1 MAVSDADAHTGVGQP
16 GSGRATA
23 CWGVAFVL
31 LLLLSAGMVT
41 VPGGDDGVSFVR
53 GFYEANR
60 AVIVISQ
67 VTGLAAAVAFLPFAR
82 GLQRQHWVGRG
93 SWVFVAGA
101 AVTVGAVVAAVPPL
115 VLCVVAGAAGSTTVS
130 SLATASDVV
139 DVVLFGAVTAFAV
152 SVVASVDISWMRAL
166 AAVVAVMCGVR
177 AVLLL
182 TGRAALEL
190 AAPMG
195 FVVLVLCLAVISWR
209 SRRSVRR

>member
-31 LLLLSAGMVT
+31 LLLLSAGMAT

-82 GLQRQHWVGRG
+82 GLQRQHWVGDHPRCG
-93 SWVFVAGA
+93 CTCWILNQRDVADADRTRQSYEGNW
-101 AVTVGAVVAAVPPL
+101 L
-115 VLCVVAGAAGSTTVS
+115 
-130 SLATASDVV
+130 
-139 DVVLFGAVTAFAV
+139 
-152 SVVASVDISWMRAL
+152 
-166 AAVVAVMCGVR
+166 
-177 AVLLL
+177 
-182 TGRAALEL
+182 
-190 AAPMG
+190 
-195 FVVLVLCLAVISWR
+195 
-209 SRRSVRR
+209 